1 MDMIEFTIV
10 GIGIKGV
17 GVYGQT
23 LATLFAGALVLIV
36 WRNRPRR

>member
-1 MDMIEFTIV
+1 MEMIEFTIV

-23 LATLFAGALVLIV
+23 LATLFAGALCLLV